1 VGALGAAGAGETEM
15 IADTWV
21 AAAEVAME
29 AVASLFVSGHSGAAI
44 AIVLVAMGRSVT
56 YVFSFL
62 A

>member
-1 VGALGAAGAGETEM
+1 LEAEEIEM
-15 IADTWV
+15 IAEIWV

-29 AVASLFVSGHSGAAI
+29 AVATLFVSVHSGAAI
-44 AIVLVAMGRSVT
+44 AIVMTATGHSVT

>member
-1 VGALGAAGAGETEM
+1 MEAAGVEEIEM
-15 IADTWV
+15 VAEIWV

-29 AVASLFVSGHSGAAI
+29 ACATPFVPGHSGAAI
-44 AIVLVAMGRSVT
+44 AIGVAATGHSVT